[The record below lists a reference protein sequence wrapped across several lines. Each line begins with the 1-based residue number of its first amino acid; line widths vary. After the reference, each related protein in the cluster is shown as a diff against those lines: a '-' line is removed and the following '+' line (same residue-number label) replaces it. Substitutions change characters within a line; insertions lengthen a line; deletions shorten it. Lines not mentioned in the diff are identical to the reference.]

1 MTAPRRL
8 KRNALSNFAG
18 LMTISLLPLLASI
31 LYVPLLGADR
41 FGIVGAASFLLTF
54 GISLDIGLG
63 RAVTRRFAQAAT
75 QPAPGAPPQD
85 YLATAHLLFMGLL
98 LPFSAA
104 VMLGADFLTRRWL
117 VIPPALHDEAEHALW
132 LLGPVIFLHGFRVMD
147 LAALN
152 GIERQGLSNFLQAG
166 SLAVRLLLSLL
177 VLLVIDRSILALL
190 LTWLGAVLAEMLVI
204 GLVTRHCLRR
214 QGFPGGG
221 WPRIALAGPL
231 IRSAR
236 SDGTSTLVSIAT
248 NFADKL
254 VLSRLLPID
263 LFGLYHIVSTL
274 AAAPTRLTAPIAF
287 AAFPRWIA
295 QQADGDRDGFT
306 SSYHAA
312 AQIAGALILPTM
324 IAGLLFAPRVL
335 AALFPTVTVPPD
347 LILAFRLLVIAGA
360 ASALNMLPYMAQL
373 ALGTTRVLF
382 WQAILS
388 GAVYLPLVLVAT
400 PMVGLF
406 LPIGARLMLDIS
418 SFALFL
424 GVAARALLPGEMG
437 RLLRDALA
445 APLLGA
451 ALPCLIGAY
460 GLQGAPLTGLNFA
473 LAILTGGFAVVG
485 ALLATPAGRRQMRRL
500 LKWRRG

>member
-1 MTAPRRL
+1 MTAPLRL

-18 LMTISLLPLLASI
+18 LMTVSLLPLLASI
-31 LYVPLLGADR
+31 LYVPLLGAER

-54 GISLDIGLG
+54 GVNLDIGIG
-63 RAVTRRFAQAAT
+63 RAVTRRFAQAASQQET
-75 QPAPGAPPQD
+75 GAAPQN
-85 YLATAHLLFMGLL
+85 YLATAHLLFLGLL

-104 VMLGADFLTRRWL
+104 VMLGADFLTRSWL

-132 LLGPVIFLHGFRVMD
+132 LLGPVIFLNGFRVMD

-152 GIERQGLSNFLQAG
+152 GLERQGLSNFLHAG
-166 SLAVRLLLSLL
+166 SLALRLLLSLL
-177 VLLVIDRSILALL
+177 VLLFIDRSILALL
-190 LTWLGAVLAEMLVI
+190 MTWLFAVLAEMLVI

-214 QGFPGGG
+214 HGFPGSG
-221 WPRIALAGPL
+221 WPQLALMGQL
-231 IRSAR
+231 IRTAR

-295 QQADGDRDGFT
+295 QHAAGDRDSFT

-312 AQIAGALILPTM
+312 AQIAGALILPAA

-335 AALFPTVTVPPD
+335 AALFPSVSVPPD
-347 LILAFRLLVIAGA
+347 LILVFRLLVIAGA
-360 ASALNMLPYMAQL
+360 ASALNFLPYMAYL
-373 ALGTTRVLF
+373 ALGTTRLLF
-382 WQAILS
+382 WQAIVS
-388 GAVYLPLVLVAT
+388 GALYLPLVLGTTAS
-400 PMVGLF
+400 VGLF
-406 LPIGARLMLDIS
+406 LPVGARLALDVS
-418 SFALFL
+418 TFALFL
-424 GVAARALLPGEMG
+424 VAVGRSLLPGETR
-437 RLLRDALA
+437 RLLRDAFA

-451 ALPCLIGAY
+451 AVPLLIGAY
-460 GLQGAPLTGLNFA
+460 GLSGAPLTGVNFA
-473 LAILTGGFAVVG
+473 LALLTGAAAVAG
-485 ALLATPAGRRQMRRL
+485 ALLATPAGRRQGLRL

>member
-1 MTAPRRL
+1 MTAPLRL

-18 LMTISLLPLLASI
+18 LMTVSLLPLLASI
-31 LYVPLLGADR
+31 LYVPLLGAER

-54 GISLDIGLG
+54 GVNLDIGIG
-63 RAVTRRFAQAAT
+63 RAVTRRFAQAAS
-75 QPAPGAPPQD
+75 QQENGAAPQN
-85 YLATAHLLFMGLL
+85 YLATAHLLFLGLL

-104 VMLGADFLTRRWL
+104 VMLGADFLTRSWL

-152 GIERQGLSNFLQAG
+152 GLERQGLSNFLQAG
-166 SLAVRLLLSLL
+166 SLALRLLVSLF
-177 VLLVIDRSILALL
+177 VLLLIERSILALL
-190 LTWLGAVLAEMLVI
+190 LTWLLTVLAEVLVI

-214 QGFPGGG
+214 HGFTGNG
-221 WPRIALAGPL
+221 WPHMALIGPL
-231 IRSAR
+231 VGSAR
-236 SDGTSTLVSIAT
+236 SDGISTLVSIAT

-295 QQADGDRDGFT
+295 QQAEGDRDGFT

-335 AALFPTVTVPPD
+335 AALFPSVSVPPD
-347 LILAFRLLVIAGA
+347 LILAFRLLVIAGGV
-360 ASALNMLPYMAQL
+360 SALNFLPYMAQL
-373 ALGTTRVLF
+373 ALGTTRVLL
-382 WQAILS
+382 WQAIVS
-388 GAVYLPLVLVAT
+388 GALYLPLVLGTTASL
-400 PMVGLF
+400 GLF
-406 LPIGARLMLDIS
+406 LPVGARLALDVS
-418 SFALFL
+418 TFGLFFL
-424 GVAARALLPGEMG
+424 VVTRALLPGETQ
-437 RLLRDALA
+437 RLLRDAFA

-451 ALPCLIGAY
+451 AVPLLIGAY
-460 GLQGAPLTGLNFA
+460 GLSGAPLTGLHFA
-473 LAILTGGFAVVG
+473 LAILTGAAAVAG
-485 ALLATPAGRRQMRRL
+485 ALMATPAGRRQGLRL